1 MFIIYATKGYLF
13 FLYKPVSQ
21 SCKRQPADE
30 STEYFTKY
38 CINQIEIA
46 YVVIFGTTLLVGIAS
61 AFYIARFKTEMIALI
76 ISIPNFRVDFI
87 SYLNNDGLL
96 SQVRFGNNASQ
107 SGFSINLTISL
118 RISPDHQ
125 TPGKLIRITKKLERL
140 NKTMNN
146 TI

>member
-30 STEYFTKY
+30 STENFTKY

-61 AFYIARFKTEMIALI
+61 AFYIARFKAEMIALI
-76 ISIPNFRVDFI
+76 ISIPNFRADFI

-96 SQVRFGNNASQ
+96 SQVGFGNDARLTLPANQLLALISQ
-107 SGFSINLTISL
+107 SLQGYYQI
-118 RISPDHQ
+118 
-125 TPGKLIRITKKLERL
+125 IRYRKSWKE
-140 NKTMNN
+140 
-146 TI
+146 